1 MNWTMAEFFSDGGTT
16 RFVDRLASSLGIPS
30 YRIKVV
36 SVYEGSVVF
45 DFAVEQEPVA
55 TTTTDASGNT
65 VALPAATIAANQAS
79 ALAALTTLE
88 TTLTTQASTGTL
100 SVGAP
105 VMGLAKV
112 DSSTGTSKLLAGDPI
127 PEPPSRN
134 PTIQVPVV
142 TDNSG
147 NVMVPSGA
155 YSMVAA
161 WIAVLALAAHLF

>member
-1 MNWTMAEFFSDGGTT
+1 
-16 RFVDRLASSLGIPS
+16 
-30 YRIKVV
+30 
-36 SVYEGSVVF
+36 
-45 DFAVEQEPVA
+45 
-55 TTTTDASGNT
+55 
-65 VALPAATIAANQAS
+65 
-79 ALAALTTLE
+79 
-88 TTLTTQASTGTL
+88 
-100 SVGAP
+100 
-105 VMGLAKV
+105 MGLAKV

-147 NVMVPSGA
+147 NVMVPTGA